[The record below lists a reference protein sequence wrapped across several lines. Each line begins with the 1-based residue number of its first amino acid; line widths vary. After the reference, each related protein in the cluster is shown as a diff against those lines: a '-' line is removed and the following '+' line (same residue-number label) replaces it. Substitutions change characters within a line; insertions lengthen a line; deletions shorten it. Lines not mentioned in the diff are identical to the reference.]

1 MRGSSTTAR
10 LLWFGFAKS
19 RMTLFLSILGYRQ
32 AWGAEAFEDF
42 LKKLRNFPRVA
53 PLDVAAVQHVQGL
66 AVTK

>member
-1 MRGSSTTAR
+1 MRGSSTTAW
-10 LLWFGFAKS
+10 LLWFGFARS

-42 LKKLRNFPRVA
+42 LKKLRNFPGVA